1 MVAVGEH
8 AAGKLEQQQIEGRI
22 EVAGELALDDGRADG
37 PQVVGKADADA
48 RFLARLGL
56 RIAGRS
62 EGSHERWRI
71 DAGDGVFLPVAG
83 IVVSGRVRIACFA
96 RWHVL
101 GPDQALDQFEF
112 AVVADGGDAPGDGDI
127 LATVDRAGLDRGFDL
142 VQPRLVGIGFFDQLF
157 GPVLVVH
164 VGEFVVAGP
173 QAFDLGLLLV
183 RRLGRLRT
191 HPPEGGCGAP
201 VHVEPGLGP
210 FPARLQ
216 FPRRG
221 LEAVHG
227 ELVQQIGIRRTRS
240 PARPPRRTGRGRSC
254 RPPPRKPR
262 CRRNARWR
270 TWQEPG
276 PRSAGA

>member
-1 MVAVGEH
+1 MWAHRCRNG
-8 AAGKLEQQQIEGRI
+8 A
-22 EVAGELALDDGRADG
+22 
-37 PQVVGKADADA
+37 
-48 RFLARLGL
+48 
-56 RIAGRS
+56 
-62 EGSHERWRI
+62 
-71 DAGDGVFLPVAG
+71 LPVAG

-96 RWHVL
+96 RGHVL

-127 LATVDRAGLDRGFDL
+127 LAPVDRAGLDRGFDL
-142 VQPRLVGIGFFDQLF
+142 VEPRLVGIGFLDQFF
-157 GPVLVVH
+157 GPAVVVH

-173 QAFDLGLLLV
+173 QAFDLGLLPV

-191 HPPEGGCGAP
+191 HPPEAA
-201 VHVEPGLGP
+201 VALQSTSSRASAHFQRVSSSLAATWRLSMASLFKRLGSSN
-210 FPARLQ
+210 
-216 FPRRG
+216 
-221 LEAVHG
+221 
-227 ELVQQIGIRRTRS
+227 QI

-270 TWQEPG
+270 RWPEPG